1 MAVKIDK
8 KLNFVSTITR
18 EDGSLVYLHVVPFPY
33 EVVEQNCVMLGGL
46 FNNFFS
52 MVGSV
57 GAPRVAAMMLRNIL
71 KAQQDAGQI
80 AAGMPTIVD
89 DIQRLT
95 TVIWNDSGNWKTISL
110 DTAFKQEI
118 LSEDEY
124 REVEGEVVFFMVSS
138 AIQKANLIAP
148 TVGKA
153 LEMYSGQLVSSNV
166 TAFRDSLLTS
176 KTDTDIPILEAQPE
190 LSHIPS

>member
-1 MAVKIDK
+1 MKIDK

-52 MVGSV
+52 LVGSV
-57 GAPRVAAMMLRNIL
+57 GAPRVAAMMLRNII
-71 KAQQDAGQI
+71 KMQQDAGQM

-95 TVIWNDSGNWKTISL
+95 TVIWNDNGNWKAISL

-153 LEMYSGQLVSSNV
+153 LEMYSGQLVSLNV
-166 TAFRDSLLTS
+166 TAFRDSLLMS
-176 KTDTDIPILEAQPE
+176 KTDTDIPAQKAQPE
-190 LSHIPS
+190 PSHIPS

>member
-1 MAVKIDK
+1 MYVKIDR

-18 EDGSLVYLHVVPFPY
+18 DDGSLVYLHVVPFPY
-33 EVVEQNCVMLGGL
+33 EIVEQNCVMLGSL

-52 MVGSV
+52 LVGSV
-57 GAPRVAAMMLRNIL
+57 GAPRVAAMMLRNIIKSRQEKGDL
-71 KAQQDAGQI
+71 KPGT
-80 AAGMPTIVD
+80 PTIVD

-95 TVIWNDSGNWKTISL
+95 TVIWNDQGVWKTSSL
-110 DTAFKQEI
+110 DAAFKQEI
-118 LSEDEY
+118 ITDDEY

-153 LEMYSGQLVSSNV
+153 LDMYSGRLVSLSA
-166 TAFRDSLLTS
+166 TAYRDSLPTS
-176 KTDTDIPILEAQPE
+176 KTVTDTPIPEVLPE
-190 LSHIPS
+190 PSHIPS